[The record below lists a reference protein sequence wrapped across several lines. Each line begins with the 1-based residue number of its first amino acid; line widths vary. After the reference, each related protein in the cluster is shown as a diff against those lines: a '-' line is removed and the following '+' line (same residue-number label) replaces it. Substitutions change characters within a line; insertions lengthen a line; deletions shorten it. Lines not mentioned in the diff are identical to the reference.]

1 MPIKFARL
9 TSDSGEIRFP
19 GRPMLLND
27 VANQQPAAVDPTCPS
42 SSPSSFCVPL
52 YLRLCED
59 SQKRIARHKPA
70 ASIYVGA
77 GRYLIGGCSR
87 AGDCPQMQS
96 VVISVILPSDLVQFR
111 LIRVSFL
118 GGRIMFCIPWK
129 VAVVKGRTLGGSRA
143 FYGQADYVVYLWN
156 LRKIFSD

>member
-1 MPIKFARL
+1 MAASIFLAQKLGRAVPIQFARL

-42 SSPSSFCVPL
+42 SFCVPL

-70 ASIYVGA
+70 ASIYVEA
-77 GRYLIGGCSR
+77 GRYLIGSCSR
-87 AGDCPQMQS
+87 AGDCPS

-111 LIRVSFL
+111 LIRVSF
-118 GGRIMFCIPWK
+118 WE
-129 VAVVKGRTLGGSRA
+129 VE
-143 FYGQADYVVYLWN
+143 
-156 LRKIFSD
+156 